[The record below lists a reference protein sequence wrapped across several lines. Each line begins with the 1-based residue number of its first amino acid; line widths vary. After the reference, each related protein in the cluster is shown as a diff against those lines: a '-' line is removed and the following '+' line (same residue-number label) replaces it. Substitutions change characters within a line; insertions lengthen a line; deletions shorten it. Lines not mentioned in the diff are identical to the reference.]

1 MAQSGNWFFNLYDWY
16 IGYYISVLWFY
27 VGYILSIFGM
37 WQISHDGVAGVL
49 ELFKPS
55 DNTGS
60 SYTTA
65 FTLGN

>member
-1 MAQSGNWFFNLYDWY
+1 MAQSGNWFPNLLNWF
-16 IGYYISVLWFY
+16 IGYFISILWFY

-37 WQISHDGVAGVL
+37 WQISHDGVAGAL
-49 ELFKPS
+49 EQFKPS

-60 SYTTA
+60 SYSTA